1 MCFTNRTG
9 SVGLLSEDA
18 PEDADQVNLIT
29 KVDSIKDDVVY
40 QVAYAADE
48 AEGLL
53 TCLFFF
59 FCLFVCC
66 FLVFCFFFLNWK
78 WCIII
83 FFGLNWI
90 AFEDYDENMDLEEGL
105 DANEM
110 NTK

>member
-1 MCFTNRTG
+1 MFDVRCLKFVENSKIRKNLLKFLEISEKYINRLIQFCVCVCFKNRTG

-59 FCLFVCC
+59 SFVCC
-66 FLVFCFFFLNWK
+66 FFLVFCCFFF
-78 WCIII
+78 
-83 FFGLNWI
+83 
-90 AFEDYDENMDLEEGL
+90 
-105 DANEM
+105 
-110 NTK
+110 